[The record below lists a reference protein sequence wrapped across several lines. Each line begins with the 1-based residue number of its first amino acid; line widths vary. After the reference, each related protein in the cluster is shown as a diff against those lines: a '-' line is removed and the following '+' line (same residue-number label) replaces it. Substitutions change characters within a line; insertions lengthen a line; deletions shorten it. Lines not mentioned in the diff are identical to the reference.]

1 MMMDTLI
8 RLLNDFGYIGI
19 TILIAVENIFPPI
32 PSEVILTF
40 SGFMTTYTKLTP
52 AGVIACATVGSTI
65 GAVVLYELGFLLTK
79 DKLEKFLYGK
89 LGKLLHFNQ
98 DDVEYTMDWFKKKGK
113 YTVFFCRCVPIV
125 RSLISIP
132 AGMSKMPWGSFLAM
146 TVVGSTIWNIL
157 LVSLGRLAGQ
167 SWTIVSD
174 YVKTY
179 GTIIKFLLLSIAAA
193 YILYLLFIKKKR
205 KKQADKSS

>member
-1 MMMDTLI
+1 MMIDTLI

-52 AGVIACATVGSTI
+52 AGVIACATVGSTV

-79 DKLEKFLYGK
+79 DRLEKFLYGE
-89 LGKLLHFNQ
+89 LGKLLHFNK
-98 DDVEYTMDWFKKKGK
+98 DDVEYTMDWFRKKGK

-167 SWTIVSD
+167 SWTIASS
-174 YVKTY
+174 YIKTY
-179 GTIIKFLLLSIAAA
+179 GTIIKFILIALIAA
-193 YILYLLFIKKKR
+193 YIIYLFFIKKKR
-205 KKQADKSS
+205 RKSIDKQ